1 MYLIYHTKYCLNVN
15 TKNIEKYYLWFNGD
29 HWWKYWNELHS
40 EAENITETDNLDS
53 LKIELFKK

>member
-1 MYLIYHTKYCLNVN
+1 MYYYLICNHKILKPDFDSKVTFDIQLHHCLV
-15 TKNIEKYYLWFNGD
+15 
-29 HWWKYWNELHS
+29 NELHS